1 MKSPRTAC
9 VLACTLLL
17 AGLALSSCATSVPV
31 TVDHPPSIAMGSI
44 KSVAIQDF
52 LGIAP
57 HRIDRT
63 VDGVSPVFTRYE
75 SGRGIAA
82 LVTDEFRN
90 LIKKSRGLGLFDY
103 APGRFMPGAMPDAV
117 IGGEVTEYTITTS
130 VTVETRTPSSAPAY
144 KVWVTRKE
152 MSLGFVYTVIDYA
165 TGRQIDKIY
174 KRGSDTRSDERK
186 EPMVS
191 IIEENDMLR
200 RILGQIMPAVEKEL
214 MPWSE
219 TVYLSLE
226 GDNKNPNF
234 KRADDLVKNR
244 QYDAAVLIYMDEY
257 NNRQN
262 YRAGYNAALLIYA
275 IGDRGRAMDMMRTI
289 AERYGFSKARDS
301 YNWMRKTEDDERK
314 LRQASGQP

>member
-1 MKSPRTAC
+1 MKFPRTALA
-9 VLACTLLL
+9 LACTLML
-17 AGLALSSCATSVPV
+17 AVMALSSCATSVPV

-44 KSVAIQDF
+44 KSVAVQDF
-52 LGIAP
+52 MGIAP
-57 HRIDRT
+57 RRVDRS
-63 VDGVSPVFTRYE
+63 VDGVNPAFSRYE

-90 LIKKSRGLGLFDY
+90 LIKKSRSLGLFDY
-103 APGRFMPGAMPDAV
+103 APGRFMPGAIPDAV
-117 IGGEVTEYTITTS
+117 IGGEVTDYTITTS
-130 VTVETRTPSSAPAY
+130 VTVETRSPSNAPQY

-152 MSLGFVYTVIDYA
+152 MSLGFVYTVIEYA

-174 KRGSDTRSDERK
+174 KRGSDTRSDERR
-186 EPMVS
+186 EPTSVY
-191 IIEENDMLR
+191 IDENDMTR
-200 RILGQIMPAVEKEL
+200 RILGQIMPGVEREL
-214 MPWSE
+214 LPWSE

-226 GDNKNPNF
+226 GDDRNPNF

-262 YRAGYNAALLIYA
+262 FKAGYNAALLIYA
-275 IGDRGRAMDMMRTI
+275 MGDRYRAMDMMKTI

-301 YNWMRKTEDDERK
+301 YNWMRKTDEDEQK